1 MKNHNKANHNCYNN
15 RVYSLSLM
23 LLGLFASPLYAAS
36 TTGLNQSP
44 SKQTALSRFVS
55 SWSGSFDTRRIGFF
69 IESIQQ
75 GQVRGYSIVGA
86 NKQGFVGTI
95 QPEGN
100 NKQNNKYKIIA
111 RETGKPESAGVF
123 ELHLD
128 LSKPKSIEG
137 SWQANKA
144 GIQPKFFELAPQ
156 QCRYQMNVGEFPE
169 ASQRLL
175 KDSDLQISR
184 QELQYMRN
192 EIYARHNYSF
202 SNKVIASLFSDKD
215 WYIPCSL
222 NVEQQLSKIERENIK
237 RIKLMEPYAENV
249 ELDWGR

>member
-1 MKNHNKANHNCYNN
+1 MKNHKKANHNCHNN
-15 RVYSLSLM
+15 RVYSFSLM
-23 LLGLFASPLYAAS
+23 LLGLFASPIYAAS

-44 SKQTALSRFVS
+44 SRQTALSRFVT
-55 SWSGSFDTRRIGFF
+55 SWSGSFDARRIGFF

-75 GQVRGYSIVGA
+75 GQVKGYSIVGA
-86 NKQGFVGTI
+86 NKQSFAGTV
-95 QPEGN
+95 QAEGN

-111 RETGKPESAGVF
+111 RETGKLESAGVF

-144 GIQPKFFELAPQ
+144 GIKPRFFELAPQ
-156 QCRYQMNVGEFPE
+156 QCRYQINEGEFPE

-175 KDSDLQISR
+175 KDSDLQMSK

>member
-1 MKNHNKANHNCYNN
+1 MKNHNKANHHCHNN
-15 RVYSLSLM
+15 RIYSLSLM

-44 SKQTALSRFVS
+44 SKQTALSQFVT
-55 SWSGSFDTRRIGFF
+55 SWSGSFDARRIGFF
-69 IESIQQ
+69 IQSIQQ
-75 GQVRGYSIVGA
+75 GQVKGYSIVGA

-95 QPEGN
+95 QPAGN
-100 NKQNNKYKIIA
+100 NKQSNKYKVTA

-128 LSKPKSIEG
+128 LSKPKSMEG

-144 GIQPKFFELAPQ
+144 GIKPKFFKLAPQ

-175 KDSDLQISR
+175 KDSDLQMSK

-222 NVEQQLSKIERENIK
+222 NVEQQLSNIERENIK

>member
-1 MKNHNKANHNCYNN
+1 MKNHNKANHNCHNN

-23 LLGLFASPLYAAS
+23 LLGLFASPIYAAS

-44 SKQTALSRFVS
+44 SRQTALSQFVS
-55 SWSGSFDTRRIGFF
+55 SWSGSFDARRIGFF

-75 GQVRGYSIVGA
+75 GQMRGYSIVGA

-95 QPEGN
+95 HPEGN

-144 GIQPKFFELAPQ
+144 GIKPKFFELTPQ

-169 ASQRLL
+169 ASKRLL
-175 KDSDLQISR
+175 KDSDLQISK

>member
-1 MKNHNKANHNCYNN
+1 MKNHNKANHNCHNN

-44 SKQTALSRFVS
+44 SRQIALSQFVT
-55 SWSGSFDTRRIGFF
+55 SWSGSFDARRIGFF

-75 GQVRGYSIVGA
+75 GQVKGYSIVGA
-86 NKQGFVGTI
+86 NKQSFAGTV
-95 QPEGN
+95 QAEGA
-100 NKQNNKYKIIA
+100 NKYKIIA

-128 LSKPKSIEG
+128 LSKPKSMEG

-144 GIQPKFFELAPQ
+144 SIKPKFFELTPQ

-175 KDSDLQISR
+175 KDSDLQISK

-222 NVEQQLSKIERENIK
+222 NVEQQLSNIERENIK

>member
-1 MKNHNKANHNCYNN
+1 MI
-15 RVYSLSLM
+15 LS
-23 LLGLFASPLYAAS
+23 LFASSLYAAS
-36 TTGLNQSP
+36 TTSLNQTTLNQPALNQPGLNQFI
-44 SKQTALSRFVS
+44 T
-55 SWSGSFDTRRIGFF
+55 SWSGSFDARRIGFF

-75 GQVRGYSIVGA
+75 GQVKGYSIVGA

-95 QPEGN
+95 QPEGY

-111 RETGKPESAGVF
+111 RETGKPQSAGVF

-144 GIQPKFFELAPQ
+144 GIKPKFFELAPQ
-156 QCRYQMNVGEFPE
+156 QCRYQINAGEFPE
-169 ASQRLL
+169 ASKRLL
-175 KDSDLQISR
+175 KDNDLQISK

-222 NVEQQLSKIERENIK
+222 NVEQQLSNIERENIK

>member
-1 MKNHNKANHNCYNN
+1 MKNHNKANHNCHNN
-15 RVYSLSLM
+15 KVYSLSLM
-23 LLGLFASPLYAAS
+23 MLGLFASPLYAAS
-36 TTGLNQSP
+36 TTGLSQTTLNQP
-44 SKQTALSRFVS
+44 ALNQFVT
-55 SWSGSFDTRRIGFF
+55 SWSGSFDARRIGFF
-69 IESIQQ
+69 IERIQQ

-86 NKQGFVGTI
+86 NKQGFAGTV
-95 QPEGN
+95 QSEGG

-128 LSKPKSIEG
+128 LAKPKVIEG
-137 SWQANKA
+137 SWRANKA
-144 GIQPKFFELAPQ
+144 GIKPKFFDLAPQ
-156 QCRYQMNVGEFPE
+156 QCGYQINAGEFPQ
-169 ASQRLL
+169 ASRRLL
-175 KDSDLQISR
+175 KDSDLQISK

-202 SNKVIASLFSDKD
+202 SNKAIASLFAHQQ

-222 NVEQQLSKIERENIK
+222 NVDKQLSKIEQENIK